1 MLPEVKIAEIQAE
14 ISLPKSEKNISQEV
28 LFLAAPAIG
37 QYLLEALVFLVDRLM
52 LGRYNGDALAS
63 MQISSTLIWGI
74 SSLLSSFS
82 IGSISLVGRAIGSGD
97 RALASATVRGSLLF
111 AIVAGTIVSL
121 LSLQG
126 IETLVAL
133 FPNSDAKVQEAA
145 IDYISILLPAMPLML
160 VTNFAATLL
169 RASGNTRSPFLV
181 ALVSNGVNAL
191 INYFLIFGN
200 WGSPALGV
208 RGAAIGSVA
217 ALAIN
222 AIVLIILLSRKKA
235 VLTLR
240 GRGGEKEAIARVLR
254 IAWPAF
260 GEEFVQHLG
269 YFGYVAM
276 LTALGSAAM
285 AANQALISI
294 ELICFLAADGFG
306 IASATI
312 VAQYLGADRP
322 HKANQG
328 ARWAT
333 ILATVLLMLF
343 SLFFWLIP
351 DELLQIFSHDSQIV
365 AVGVP
370 CLYIA
375 AVAQPFMAISIVL
388 GQSLR
393 GAGDTKSAFYVA
405 CAGWLIVR
413 LVATYLFTFVFNLGL
428 IGVWLGSTCDWI
440 VRSIVLAIVFLRG
453 RWRYTLL

>member
-1 MLPEVKIAEIQAE
+1 MLPEVKLAEIQAE

-37 QYLLEALVFLVDRLM
+37 QYLLETLVFLVDRLM
-52 LGRYNGDALAS
+52 LGRYDGDALAS

-74 SSLLSSFS
+74 SSLLSSVS
-82 IGSISLVGRAIGSGD
+82 IGSISLVGRAIGRGD
-97 RALASATVRGSLLF
+97 RALAAATVRGSLIF
-111 AIVAGTIVSL
+111 AVLAGTLVSL
-121 LSLQG
+121 FSFQS
-126 IETLVAL
+126 IENLVDL
-133 FPNSDAKVQEAA
+133 FPNSDAKVQQAA

-160 VTNFAATLL
+160 VSNFAATLL
-169 RASGNTRSPFLV
+169 RSSGNTRSPFLV
-181 ALVSNGVNAL
+181 ALLSNAVNAF

-200 WGSPALGV
+200 WGAPALGV

-222 AIVLIILLSRKKA
+222 AIVLIILLSHKKA
-235 VLTLR
+235 ALTLR
-240 GRGGEKEAIARVLR
+240 GRGGERAAIARVLR
-254 IAWPAF
+254 IAGPAF
-260 GEEFVQHLG
+260 GEEFVQHIG
-269 YFGYVAM
+269 YFGYIAM
-276 LTALGSAAM
+276 LTSLGSAAM

-294 ELICFLAADGFG
+294 ELICFLSADGFG
-306 IASATI
+306 IAAATI

-328 ARWAT
+328 ACWAT
-333 ILATVLLMLF
+333 FLATALLMLF

-351 DELLQIFSHDSQIV
+351 DELLQIFSHDSEIV
-365 AVGVP
+365 AAGVP

-405 CAGWLIVR
+405 CAGWLVVR
-413 LVATYLFTFVFNLGL
+413 LAATYLFTFVCHWGL
-428 IGVWLGSTCDWI
+428 VGVWLGSTCDWI
-440 VRSIVLAIVFLRG
+440 VRSIVLVIVFLRG